1 MIKFWQ
7 DRVSKDNDGFTF
19 SEWVPQ
25 FLGSVRR
32 GVTLA
37 EGATHGDGAPTIA
50 HLGFTLAETLI
61 TLGIIGVVAA
71 MTIPNLIATHQKKQT
86 VVKLQKAIS
95 VMNQAYRLAYDD
107 VGEVTAEEA
116 RALGAQNYFDKFW
129 APYIKVLSLCN
140 VTGCGYDKP
149 APWKYPNGSST
160 NLLIETRWS
169 RVIFTSMD
177 GFLYAV
183 ITVTGADKDLR
194 TSSSIYVDING
205 TAKPNTFGRDV
216 FLLERKIDG
225 EKGGVVVPACSTL
238 TNTDV
243 NNNCSK
249 SGGGDCCA
257 EKIKRAGWRIDK
269 SYPWK

>member
-1 MIKFWQ
+1 MFYTIIYFILTIRERFDMYNKKWSNLKCIF
-7 DRVSKDNDGFTF
+7 
-19 SEWVPQ
+19 
-25 FLGSVRR
+25 
-32 GVTLA
+32 
-37 EGATHGDGAPTIA
+37 THGAQRFLSSV

-61 TLGIIGVVAA
+61 TLGIISVIAA
-71 MTIPNLIATHQKKQT
+71 ITIPNLIATNQKKQT

-107 VGEVTAEEA
+107 VGEVSAEEA

-140 VTGCGYDKP
+140 VTGCGYDNSS
-149 APWKYPNGSST
+149 PWQYINGRKL
-160 NLLIETRWS
+160 NLLVETRAS
-169 RVIFTSMD
+169 RVVFTSMD
-177 GFLYAV
+177 GFIYM
-183 ITVTGADKDLR
+183 IVTYTGDTKNGYF
-194 TSSSIYVDING
+194 TSSAIYVDING
-205 TAKPNTFGRDV
+205 TAKPNTVGRDI

-225 EKGGVVVPACSTL
+225 EKGGVVVPACSSF
-238 TNTDV
+238 TDEQI

-249 SGGGDCCA
+249 SGDGDCCA